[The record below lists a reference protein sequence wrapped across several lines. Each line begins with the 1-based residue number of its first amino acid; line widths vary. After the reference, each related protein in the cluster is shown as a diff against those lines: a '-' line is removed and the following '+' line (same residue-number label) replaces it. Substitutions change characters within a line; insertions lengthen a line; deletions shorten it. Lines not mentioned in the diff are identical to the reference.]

1 MKKFTTLCLSL
12 LLSATTF
19 AQTEPGTFSLQ
30 PKVGIN
36 VSNVISS
43 DGDNGAK
50 AGLVFGAEANYQ
62 LNKLFSFS
70 IGTIY
75 SQQGT
80 KQSINGA
87 DVTMKLDYINV
98 PILINFHVVKGLA
111 LKVGVQPG
119 FLINDKAIVE
129 RNGVSVEFGI
139 EKLIQNTPQY
149 SNVKLQNFDFSIPIG
164 VSYEFSNVMLDA
176 RYCPGLVKI
185 FSGVPSS
192 DRHSVFQFTLGYK
205 FDL

>member
-36 VSNVISS
+36 VSNIISS

-62 LNKLFSFS
+62 LNKLLSFS
-70 IGTIY
+70 LGTIY

-80 KQSINGA
+80 KQSLNGT

-129 RNGVSVEFGI
+129 RNGVTFGI

-185 FSGVPSS
+185 LSDAPSS
-192 DRHSVFQFTLGYK
+192 DRHIVFQFTAGYK
-205 FDL
+205 FAL

>member
-1 MKKFTTLCLSL
+1 
-12 LLSATTF
+12 
-19 AQTEPGTFSLQ
+19 
-30 PKVGIN
+30 
-36 VSNVISS
+36 
-43 DGDNGAK
+43 
-50 AGLVFGAEANYQ
+50 
-62 LNKLFSFS
+62 
-70 IGTIY
+70 
-75 SQQGT
+75 
-80 KQSINGA
+80 
-87 DVTMKLDYINV
+87 MKLDYINV
-98 PILINFHVVKGLA
+98 PILINFHVVEGLA

-185 FSGVPSS
+185 LSDAPSS
-192 DRHSVFQFTLGYK
+192 DRHIVFQFTAGYK
-205 FDL
+205 FAL

>member
-36 VSNVISS
+36 VSNIISS

-50 AGLVFGAEANYQ
+50 AGLVFGAEAN
-62 LNKLFSFS
+62 KLLSFS
-70 IGTIY
+70 LGTIY

-80 KQSINGA
+80 KQSLNGT

-129 RNGVSVEFGI
+129 RNGVTVEFGI

-185 FSGVPSS
+185 LSDAPSS
-192 DRHSVFQFTLGYK
+192 DRHIVFQFTAGYK
-205 FDL
+205 FAL

>member
-36 VSNVISS
+36 VSNIISS
-43 DGDNGAK
+43 DGDN
-50 AGLVFGAEANYQ
+50 GAEANYQ
-62 LNKLFSFS
+62 LNKLLSFS
-70 IGTIY
+70 LGTIY

-80 KQSINGA
+80 KQSLNGT

-185 FSGVPSS
+185 LSDAPSS
-192 DRHSVFQFTLGYK
+192 DRHIVFQFTAGYK
-205 FDL
+205 FAL

>member
-36 VSNVISS
+36 VSNIISS

-62 LNKLFSFS
+62 LNKLLSFS
-70 IGTIY
+70 LGTIY

-80 KQSINGA
+80 KQSLNGA

-139 EKLIQNTPQY
+139 EKQY

-185 FSGVPSS
+185 FSDAPSS
-192 DRHSVFQFTLGYK
+192 DRHIVFQFTAGYK
-205 FDL
+205 FAL

>member
-70 IGTIY
+70 LGTIY

-80 KQSINGA
+80 KQSLNGA

-98 PILINFHVVKGLA
+98 PILINFHVVQGLA

-119 FLINDKAIVE
+119 FL
-129 RNGVSVEFGI
+129 
-139 EKLIQNTPQY
+139 
-149 SNVKLQNFDFSIPIG
+149 
-164 VSYEFSNVMLDA
+164 
-176 RYCPGLVKI
+176 
-185 FSGVPSS
+185 
-192 DRHSVFQFTLGYK
+192 
-205 FDL
+205 